1 MTGRRGVQHT
11 GRSTTFPADK
21 SLRAQLVLHPG
32 EELRDVYEELVTE
45 MGLSGAEVLREALK
59 LLHQRETRRKAR
71 EARQRAE
78 EEMSKAG

>member
-1 MTGRRGVQHT
+1 MQHT

-32 EELRDVYEELVTE
+32 EELRDAYEELVTE

-59 LLHQRETRRKAR
+59 LLHQRETRRKVR
-71 EARQRAE
+71 QARQRAE
-78 EEMSKAG
+78 EGMSKAG